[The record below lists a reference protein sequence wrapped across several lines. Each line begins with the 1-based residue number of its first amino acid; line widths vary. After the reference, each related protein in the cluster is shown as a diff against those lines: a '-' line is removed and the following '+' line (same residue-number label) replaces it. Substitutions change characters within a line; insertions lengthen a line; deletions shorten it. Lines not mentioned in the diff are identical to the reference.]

1 MGVTPAERSAI
12 VAELEALRDNLQP
25 IARAALQTRLL
36 ALDALL
42 EARRCD
48 SNTPDGALVLIA
60 DAVQDLAARIESAMI
75 RIGRSVDALQSNIQA
90 VPSRLEPEAPDAG
103 ITGAP

>member
-12 VAELEALRDNLQP
+12 VAEREALRDNLQP
-25 IARAALQTRLL
+25 IARAALQPRLL

-48 SNTPDGALVLIA
+48 SNAPDGALVLID